1 MNKLIIAAAAAAALW
16 VAPAVAGSEFTS
28 GSGMKG
34 SGSHSEHSPSGSG
47 TFSGMG
53 REHGEA
59 IGHERGEGIGRE
71 RGEGIEG
78 EREHG
83 RHGRAFGMREGCKY
97 VTVRERHGEEVVI
110 RKFRRCD

>member
-34 SGSHSEHSPSGSG
+34 SGSVSERSPSGSG

-53 REHGEA
+53 RERGEA
-59 IGHERGEGIGRE
+59 
-71 RGEGIEG
+71 IEG

-83 RHGRAFGMREGCKY
+83 RRGRAFGMREGCKY